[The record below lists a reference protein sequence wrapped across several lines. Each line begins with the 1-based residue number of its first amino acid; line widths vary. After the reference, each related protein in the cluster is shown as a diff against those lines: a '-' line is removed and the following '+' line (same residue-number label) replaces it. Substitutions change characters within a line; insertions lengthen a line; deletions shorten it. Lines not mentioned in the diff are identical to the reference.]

1 MFESILNFILNF
13 LLEPAIIIGLL
24 VSIGYVLDKKPITK
38 VITGGVSAAVGLLMI
53 MFGGGQFTQTFR
65 PIVEVVSEHH
75 GITGYLMDPY
85 AMRSSTQ
92 EGLGQAFGFV
102 GYVFL
107 VAFFVNLTLVLFSK
121 YTKARGL
128 FLTGNTGVAQA
139 QAILWLV
146 HFWFDL
152 SWPVTIGISGLIL
165 GIYWAVGTT
174 LAIEPSEKVT
184 NGAGFTIGHNQ
195 MFGIWFFSKFAHFFG
210 DPEEE
215 NAENLKLPGW
225 LSIFNNNVTSI
236 AIVMSIFVGSFLL
249 SIGIDN
255 VQEFAGDTHWLVY
268 IINLGLTF
276 SMNMMILLQG
286 VRMLV
291 GELNSS
297 FKGIQEKIVPD
308 AVPGI
313 DVAALLAFGPN
324 AATLGFIFTTIGTV
338 LSIFILLIIDSPIVV
353 LPGFVPLFF
362 AGGPI
367 GVVANKYGGYKAT
380 IITGILLGIIQTFG
394 TVWAIQVSGLTD
406 GIGWTGMFDWA
417 TVIPVFQ
424 EVMRFISK
432 IFGMGPF
439 AI

>member
-1 MFESILNFILNF
+1 MFSWIVDFILNL

-24 VSIGYVLDKKPITK
+24 VAVGYALDGKGITK
-38 VITGGVSAAVGLLMI
+38 VITGAISAAVGLLMI
-53 MFGGGQFTQTFR
+53 IFGGGQFTQTFR

-75 GITGYLMDPY
+75 QVTGYLMDPY

-107 VAFFVNLTLVLFSK
+107 IAFSVNLLLVFFSK
-121 YTKARGL
+121 YTKTKGL

-146 HFWFDL
+146 YFWFGL
-152 SWPVTIGISGLIL
+152 SWPITITVSGILLGL
-165 GIYWAVGTT
+165 YWAWGTT
-174 LAIEPSEKVT
+174 LAYKPTEKVT

-195 MFGIWFFSKFAHFFG
+195 MFGIWFFSKISHIFG
-210 DPEEE
+210 NPEEE
-215 NAENLKLPGW
+215 NAENLQLPGW

-236 AIVMSIFVGSFLL
+236 AIVMSVFVGGFLL

-255 VQEFAGDTHWLVY
+255 VQEFTGNTHWLVY
-268 IINLGLTF
+268 ILNIGLAF

-297 FKGIQEKIVPD
+297 FKGIQERFVPD
-308 AVPGI
+308 AVPAI

-324 AATLGFIFTTIGTV
+324 AGTLGFIFTTLGTV
-338 LSIFILLIIDSPIVV
+338 ISILILIMIGSPIIV

-380 IITGILLGIIQTFG
+380 IVSGLLLGIIQTFG
-394 TVWAIQVSGLTD
+394 TVWAIQLSGLPD
-406 GIGWTGMFDWA
+406 GVGWTGMFDWA
-417 TVIPVFQ
+417 TVIPVLQ
-424 EVMRFISK
+424 EIMRFISNL
-432 IFGMGPF
+432 FGLG
-439 AI
+439 ANVI